1 MFRLILEA
9 TLFTHVPMSP
19 TQKEVWNLWNSP
31 PRRPLPW
38 LWCRPSHPPP
48 DPPTNSSLQALF
60 LLSLPMTRG
69 GGDRLRGGDCGQDH
83 EGSGCSR
90 FSRWP
95 TLRALGPA
103 YLGMQALRLVGEDAC
118 SLPAASGKVQDGSSC
133 RYVGVFAALTV
144 AIRAGTARA
153 LCVGAGAGQPIGKFP
168 WIGKMLCC

>member
-1 MFRLILEA
+1 MCQRPQHKKRFGISGTPHPGA
-9 TLFTHVPMSP
+9 PSPGFGAGPVTLLLT
-19 TQKEVWNLWNSP
+19 
-31 PRRPLPW
+31 
-38 LWCRPSHPPP
+38 PPP
-48 DPPTNSSLQALF
+48 THHCKPCSSA
-60 LLSLPMTRG
+60 SLPMTRG
-69 GGDRLRGGDCGQDH
+69 GGDGLRGGDCGQDH